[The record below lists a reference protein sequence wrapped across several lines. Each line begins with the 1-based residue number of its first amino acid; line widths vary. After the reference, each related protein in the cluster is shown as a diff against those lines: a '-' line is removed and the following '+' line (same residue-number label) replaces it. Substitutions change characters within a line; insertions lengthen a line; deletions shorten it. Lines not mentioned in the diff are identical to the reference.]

1 MRVFFDSSAFA
12 KRYIHEAGTEVVL
25 AWCDR
30 ATEICLS
37 AIALPEIISAM
48 CRLQREGKLTPQ
60 QYRQIKS
67 LLLADVED
75 IAIGDV
81 TATVIQRAFN
91 CLENNVLRGMDAI
104 HIASAL
110 ALQVDVFVSADVRQC
125 EAATNA
131 GLAVDRLRPG

>member
-12 KRYIHEAGTEVVL
+12 KRYVREAGTDAVL

-37 AIALPEIISAM
+37 AIALPEIISAL
-48 CRLQREGKLTPQ
+48 CRLQREGKLTSL
-60 QYRQIKS
+60 QYRQSKS

-75 IAIGDV
+75 IAISDV
-81 TATVIQRAFN
+81 TAAVIQHAFN

-104 HIASAL
+104 HLASAL
-110 ALQVDVFVSADVRQC
+110 ALQADVFVSADAAQC
-125 EAATNA
+125 KAAANA
-131 GLAVDRLRPG
+131 GLTVDTLRAD

>member
-1 MRVFFDSSAFA
+1 MRVFFDSSTFA
-12 KRYIHEAGTEVVL
+12 KRYVREAGTEAVL

-37 AIALPEIISAM
+37 AIALPEIISAF
-48 CRLQREGKLTPQ
+48 CRLQREGKLTQQ

-67 LLLADVED
+67 LMLADVED

-81 TATVIQRAFN
+81 TATVIQHAFK

-110 ALQVDVFVSADVRQC
+110 ALQVDVFVSADVRQY
-125 EAATNA
+125 EAAANA
-131 GLAVDRLRPG
+131 GLTVDRIGTG

>member
-12 KRYIHEAGTEVVL
+12 KRYVREAGTDAVL

-37 AIALPEIISAM
+37 AIALPEIISAL

-75 IAIGDV
+75 IAISDV
-81 TATVIQRAFN
+81 IAAVIQHAFN

-110 ALQVDVFVSADVRQC
+110 ALEVDVFVSADVRQC
-125 EAATNA
+125 EAVANA
-131 GLAVDRLRPG
+131 GLTVDKIGVG

>member
-12 KRYIHEAGTEVVL
+12 KRYVREAGTEAVL
-25 AWCDR
+25 AWCER

-37 AIALPEIISAM
+37 AIALPEIISAL
-48 CRLQREGKLTPQ
+48 CRLRREGKLTPQ

-75 IAIGDV
+75 IAISDV
-81 TATVIQRAFN
+81 TAAVIQHAFN

-110 ALQVDVFVSADVRQC
+110 ALKVDVFVSADARQC
-125 EAATNA
+125 EAAANA
-131 GLAVDRLRPG
+131 GLTVDRLGVG

>member
-12 KRYIHEAGTEVVL
+12 KRYVREAGTEAVL
-25 AWCDR
+25 AWCER

-37 AIALPEIISAM
+37 AIALPEIISAL
-48 CRLQREGKLTPQ
+48 CRLRREGKLTPQ

-75 IAIGDV
+75 IAISDV
-81 TATVIQRAFN
+81 TAAVIQHAFN

-110 ALQVDVFVSADVRQC
+110 ALRVDVFVSADVRQC
-125 EAATNA
+125 AAAANA
-131 GLAVDRLRPG
+131 GLTVDKIAVG

>member
-12 KRYIHEAGTEVVL
+12 KRYVRETGTDAVL

-37 AIALPEIISAM
+37 AIALPEVISAL
-48 CRLQREGKLTPQ
+48 CRLQREGKLIPQ

-75 IAIGDV
+75 IAISDV
-81 TATVIQRAFN
+81 TATVIQHTFN
-91 CLENNVLRGMDAI
+91 CLESNVLRGMDAI
-104 HIASAL
+104 QVGSAL
-110 ALQVDVFVSADVRQC
+110 ALKVDVFVSAEARQC
-125 EAATNA
+125 AAAANA
-131 GLAVDRLRPG
+131 GLTVDKIGVG